1 MFKSRAYRGA
11 SSHTGHVDRQS
22 SVPGSTVEERIAGQQ
37 AFFHLWGDLLRER
50 QYWILATLASL
61 AINGILVFA
70 FIAVA
75 TKARITPYIVEVNRH
90 GTPVAFGPAERIR
103 TVDDRI
109 VMGEISRFIVRLRTV
124 TSDATILQS
133 LFGEAYTYLSDRET
147 AAKQYLDA
155 YFAKNDPRV
164 LARAYLRSV
173 DVESVFRMPDST
185 QPKKGR
191 STWRIR
197 WSERYLPV
205 GIGGSEHEEE
215 WEGFVTVKIDPP
227 DDEERL
233 RRNPVGIYI
242 TQLTWAQVKRRN

>member
-1 MFKSRAYRGA
+1 MGQEPSRSAPGA
-11 SSHTGHVDRQS
+11 T
-22 SVPGSTVEERIAGQQ
+22 ERVAGKD

-50 QYWILATLASL
+50 QYWVLAALTSL
-61 AINGILVFA
+61 AINGILLLA
-70 FIAVA
+70 FIALA
-75 TKARITPYIVEVNRH
+75 SRARITPYIVEVNRH
-90 GTPVAFGPAERIR
+90 GTPIAFGPAERIK

-124 TSDATILQS
+124 TSDAVILQA
-133 LFGEAYTYLSDRET
+133 LFAEAYSYLADREP
-147 AAKQYLDA
+147 AAKQYLDS

-173 DVESVFRMPDST
+173 DVESVFRMPDSS
-185 QPKKGR
+185 QPKTGR
-191 STWRIR
+191 STWRVR

-205 GIGGSEHEEE
+205 GLGSSEHEEE

-242 TQLTWAQVKRRN
+242 TQLTWAQVKRSS

>member
-1 MFKSRAYRGA
+1 MFESRGFRRA
-11 SSHTGHVDRQS
+11 TGSLRSRVEQS
-22 SVPGSTVEERIAGQQ
+22 STSGARVEERIAGKE
-37 AFFHLWGDLLRER
+37 AFFHLWGNLLRER
-50 QYWILATLASL
+50 QYWILAALASL
-61 AINGILVFA
+61 AINGVLVLG
-70 FIAVA
+70 FIALA
-75 TKARITPYIVEVNRH
+75 SKAKITPYIVEVNRH
-90 GTPVAFGPAERIR
+90 GTPVAFGPAERIK

-133 LFGEAYTYLSDRET
+133 LFAEAYAYLSDREP

-155 YFAKNDPRV
+155 YYAKNDPRV
-164 LARAYLRSV
+164 LARSYLRSV
-173 DVESVFRMPDST
+173 DVESVFRMPDSA
-185 QPKKGR
+185 KEKRGR
-191 STWRIR
+191 STWRVR

-242 TQLTWAQVKRRN
+242 TQLTWAQVRRRN